1 MSLGERL
8 SELGVCAWSADS
20 RRHEGGRKFR
30 KAGVKVSRF
39 AFSLSELLV
48 AIGILGVGLLMLAAA
63 FPVGIDQVRRAVEL
77 STSEMVFNEA
87 VNNLKT
93 RVTPS
98 ELEAYMGDTTSPKVP
113 NADPTK
119 EIWLLNFDAT
129 LGVNRIFANL
139 HQNPSASPL
148 IPSDLVYSG
157 ANSYAWQAAVQRVG
171 SAGGR
176 CYRFWIFVVREP
188 TGIINSTGDKLRA
201 LFEVPPIS
209 VTAPGGNILQNVT
222 PKPNRGQFLLGSDGE
237 VYKVTDAAADPSV
250 QTIKV
255 DRDAAGLATNGSVTF
270 ITGITGAQ
278 LTRRAPTVAVYQT
291 VVTY

>member
-1 MSLGERL
+1 MSWVKGPSGLGACLRI
-8 SELGVCAWSADS
+8 ADS

-30 KAGVKVSRF
+30 TAGVKVSRF

-98 ELEAYMGDTTSPKVP
+98 ELEAFFTAT
-113 NADPTK
+113 PTA
-119 EIWLLNFDAT
+119 ELGTGTGIWLLDFDQLDT
-129 LGVNRIFANL
+129 FNNPIFPNL
-139 HQNPSASPL
+139 DNMAR
-148 IPSDLVYSG
+148 VYSS
-157 ANSYAWQAAVQRVG
+157 ANSYAWLAAVQRVG
-171 SAGGR
+171 NAGSR

-188 TGIINSTGDKLRA
+188 TGIINSAGTGLKVS
-201 LFEVPPIS
+201 FVSPITGFTLPS
-209 VTAPGGNILQNVT
+209 ANIIKFNVGDPT
-222 PKPNRGQFLLGSDGE
+222 PDRGQFLLGADGE
-237 VYKVTDAAADPSV
+237 IYKVTDVAANPTAL
-250 QTIKV
+250 TIKV
-255 DRDAAGLATNGSVTF
+255 DRDATGLDADTNGLGDGVTF
-270 ITGITGAQ
+270 ITGE

>member
-1 MSLGERL
+1 MSWVKRPSG
-8 SELGVCAWSADS
+8 LGVCVWIADS

-30 KAGVKVSRF
+30 TAGAKVSRF

-98 ELEAYMGDTTSPKVP
+98 ELEAYMADTASLKLV
-113 NADPTK
+113 NATDATK
-119 EIWLLNFDAT
+119 DIWLLDFDQLDT
-129 LGVNRIFANL
+129 FNNPIFPNL
-139 HQNPSASPL
+139 DNMAR
-148 IPSDLVYSG
+148 VYSS
-157 ANSYAWQAAVQRVG
+157 ANSYAWLAAVQRVG
-171 SAGGR
+171 NAGSR
-176 CYRFWIFVVREP
+176 CYRFWIFIVREP
-188 TGIINSTGDKLRA
+188 TGIIDSAGSGLKVH
-201 LFEVPPIS
+201 FEPPLAS
-209 VTAPGGNILQNVT
+209 VTAPGGNIIQNVT
-222 PKPNRGQFLLGSDGE
+222 PKPNRGQFLLGTDGE
-237 VYKVTDAAADPSV
+237 IYKVTDVAANPTAL
-250 QTIKV
+250 TIKV
-255 DRDAAGLATNGSVTF
+255 DRDAAGLNKGYVTF
-270 ITGITGAQ
+270 ITGE

>member
-1 MSLGERL
+1 
-8 SELGVCAWSADS
+8 
-20 RRHEGGRKFR
+20 
-30 KAGVKVSRF
+30 VKVSRS

-98 ELEAYMGDTTSPKVP
+98 ELEAYMANPPSLKLV
-113 NADPTK
+113 NATDATK
-119 EIWLLNFDAT
+119 DIWLLDFPT
-129 LGVNRIFANL
+129 TGPIIFPNIDNA
-139 HQNPSASPL
+139 AC
-148 IPSDLVYSG
+148 VYSN
-157 ANSYAWQAAVQRVG
+157 ANSYAWLAAVQKV
-171 SAGGR
+171 SDR

-188 TGIINSTGDKLRA
+188 TGIIDSAGTGLKA
-201 LFEVPPIS
+201 HFETPILLPSASANTNIITS
-209 VTAPGGNILQNVT
+209 VNPR
-222 PKPNRGQFLLGSDGE
+222 PNRGQFLLGSDGE
-237 VYKVTDAAADPSV
+237 LYKVTDAAANPTAL
-250 QTIKV
+250 TIKV
-255 DRDAAGLATNGSVTF
+255 DRDAAGLNNGYVTF
-270 ITGITGAQ
+270 ITGE